1 MEVIFDIHVVTIKK
15 TLIIMSNIFKN
26 DWVYKLNIWQEHYAK
41 IIWGYLRTWQYE
53 IPEVKMIC

>member
-1 MEVIFDIHVVTIKK
+1 
-15 TLIIMSNIFKN
+15 MSNIFKN